1 MHWTYDSPPLPLYVA
16 ILHLLLSSFSRT
28 RRKGALTCFAPLSAS
43 SPGLCHSVPPSH
55 PFSPF
60 PIATITSS
68 TWSALSPMA
77 DFLSSVK
84 RIVIKIGSSILVENQ
99 QIALHRIEAL
109 CKFVADL
116 QVRYEV
122 ILVTS
127 GAVAAGYTEMAMDKS
142 HVPNKQALASMGQPL
157 LMHMYYTEFQKYN
170 IFCAQMLLA
179 AYDLDSRKRTVNA
192 HNAVEVLVRHK
203 VIPII
208 ENDATAL
215 RELVFGDNDN
225 LSAHVAHHFKADLLV
240 ILSDIDGYYTAN
252 PRTCKD
258 AEMRL
263 VVHELKPEELVADAT
278 PNNQFATGG
287 IVTKLQAAQFL
298 LGHGEKMY
306 LSSGFELGKAR
317 KFLLEGQHESGT
329 LFLPKTPSA

>member
-1 MHWTYDSPPLPLYVA
+1 
-16 ILHLLLSSFSRT
+16 
-28 RRKGALTCFAPLSAS
+28 
-43 SPGLCHSVPPSH
+43 
-55 PFSPF
+55 
-60 PIATITSS
+60 
-68 TWSALSPMA
+68 MA
-77 DFLSSVK
+77 DILASVK
-84 RIVIKIGSSILVENQ
+84 RIVVKIGSSILVENQ
-99 QIALHRIEAL
+99 EIASHRIEAL

-116 QVRYEV
+116 QAKYEV

-127 GAVAAGYTEMAMDKS
+127 GAVAAGFTEKEMDKS
-142 HVPNKQALASMGQPL
+142 FVPNKQALASMGQPL

-170 IFCAQMLLA
+170 IPCAQMLLG

-192 HNAVEVLVRHK
+192 HNAIEVLVSHK

-208 ENDATAL
+208 NENDATAL
-215 RELVFGDNDN
+215 SELVFGDNDR

-252 PRTCKD
+252 PRTCPG

-263 VVHELKPEELVADAT
+263 VVHSLRADELVADAT

-298 LGHGEKMY
+298 LDHGGKMF
-306 LSSGFELGKAR
+306 LSSGFQLEKAR
-317 KFLLEGQHESGT
+317 AFLLDGLHESGT
-329 LFLPKTPSA
+329 LFAPQALASA